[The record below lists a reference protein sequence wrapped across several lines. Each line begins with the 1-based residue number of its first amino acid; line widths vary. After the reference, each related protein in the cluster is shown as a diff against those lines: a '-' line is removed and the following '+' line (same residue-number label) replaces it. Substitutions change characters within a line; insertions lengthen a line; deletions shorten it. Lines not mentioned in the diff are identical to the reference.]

1 MPERSQGPSGFEN
14 PEAGQGGADA
24 VNDTPA
30 VPGHGTTPEEARTGT
45 ARARVPPGGVLPGLA
60 WLLIVLVVLA
70 VLAYV
75 VAFVAR

>member
-24 VNDTPA
+24 VNDTPD
-30 VPGHGTTPEEARTGT
+30 VPGHGATPEEPQIGT
-45 ARARVPPGGVLPGLA
+45 VRAQVPPGGVLPGLA